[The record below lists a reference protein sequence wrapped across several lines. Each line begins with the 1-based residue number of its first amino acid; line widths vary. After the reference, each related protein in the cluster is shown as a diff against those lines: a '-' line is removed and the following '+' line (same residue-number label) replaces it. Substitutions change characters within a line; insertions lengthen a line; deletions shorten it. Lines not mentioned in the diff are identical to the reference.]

1 MAMNKYGRATKMTS
15 PPPGMPPGMAAKYAA
30 LEGNIDKVVTMNRSL
45 IEGGGLS
52 SQGYD
57 PNEMVEID
65 DKKTGKKTK
74 VPYGSYEHQTSI
86 YFPKDRFAKN
96 FMGIGPNDIGVQ
108 RFRGNDLSN
117 YNANPV
123 SRRENAGLKTEELRT
138 SKGSTIFKSGASD
151 VNVGG
156 VYQEQYEQPIKGVTD
171 LPSRYKRENEVLTS
185 YNKMKDELSGMD
197 EDFKKASEKLPTRPI
212 KRDLPKLKGKVSGP
226 PSETTWE
233 NPQAGRYK
241 AKYEIDKTKEGGQKG
256 DWGLHKKIVKTRSGE
271 TKLVPSLR
279 LRPSGEHKFV
289 PAGTRYNREEKMA
302 KAFYAP
308 ESVVGTGGYSSKT
321 DDVWKEEGSAMVQ
334 QNVPKMIK
342 SDIKNI
348 RAEKRQYIADKTKG
362 GKAIDAISGEAIGE
376 YNKAIKTARL
386 ASRYAKKADISVS
399 GDETWKA
406 GNKSRIKYFT
416 PDYNADVESGRRPE
430 GQGRLGAMSGYSAA
444 GKQERSRLNY
454 LENEAGY
461 SKAFNTKLSTDN
473 AVNRNSTSERMKK
486 FWGY

>member
-15 PPPGMPPGMAAKYAA
+15 PPPGMPAGLAKKYAQI
-30 LEGNIDKVVTMNRSL
+30 EGQVSSIATMNRG
-45 IEGGGLS
+45 IIDGDNLS
-52 SQGYD
+52 SKGYD
-57 PNEMVEID
+57 PNEMVEIED
-65 DKKTGKKTK
+65 VKTKKKTK
-74 VPYGSYEHQTSI
+74 VPFGSYEHQVYIAGPS
-86 YFPKDRFAKN
+86 KAEH
-96 FMGIGPNDIGVQ
+96 FMGIGTKDAGVQ
-108 RFRGNDLSN
+108 RFRDKDLEA
-117 YNANPV
+117 YNKNPWEI
-123 SRRENAGLKTEELRT
+123 RANAGLKTTELRT
-138 SKGSTIFKSGASD
+138 SKGSTIFNPKTGEI
-151 VNVGG
+151 NTGG
-156 VYQEQYEQPIKGVTD
+156 VYQQDYEKPIKGVTD
-171 LPSRYKRENEVLTS
+171 LPSRYKRENEILTS
-185 YNKMKDELSGMD
+185 YNKLKGDLSTME
-197 EDFKKASEKLPTRPI
+197 EDFKKASEKLPTRPV

-226 PSETTWE
+226 ASETTWE
-233 NPQAGRYK
+233 NPEPK
-241 AKYEIDKTKEGGQKG
+241 AYKTKREISKSREGGQ
-256 DWGLHKKIVKTRSGE
+256 DKKISPFSTQ
-271 TKLVPSLR
+271 LVPKKGGGVR
-279 LRPSGEHKFV
+279 KM
-289 PAGTRYNREEKMA
+289 PAILVSKSRVETPEAKGVRYNREEKMA

-376 YNKAIKTARL
+376 YNKAIKTAKL
-386 ASRYAKKADISVS
+386 ASRYAKRADISVS

-406 GNKSRIKYFT
+406 GNKSKIKYFT

-461 SKAFNTKLSTDN
+461 SKAFNTKLSKDN
-473 AVNRNSTSERMKK
+473 AVNRNSTSDRMKK